1 MSEMS
6 DANNDKIVVVPQRND
21 LPSPLTP
28 SRSPSPPPDSDP
40 APSATPAVAAIR
52 PSRGLAAG
60 DDAFPSIVADDEDE
74 NELPP
79 SYEISTLPRPS
90 DAHVHITVRSNTSAS
105 SLPSLTPGP
114 NSINTQGY
122 VLTAPM
128 SHQTASS
135 RHSASHHSH
144 HNDQDHDPIT
154 FYGVEDPWVR
164 DMYTD
169 GTNGPLVWKTGA
181 ASPTATDA
189 AFPSAAA
196 SAVRIV
202 EGAAAAI
209 TKAFA
214 VPTMEAGSSRFME
227 VGSALPKQATAVPS
241 QCVQQRRRGRG
252 CR

>member
-6 DANNDKIVVVPQRND
+6 DANNDKIVVVPQRNS

-28 SRSPSPPPDSDP
+28 RSRSPSPPPPDTDP
-40 APSATPAVAAIR
+40 APPPAATPAVAAAIR

-60 DDAFPSIVADDEDE
+60 DDAFPSIVADDENDE

-105 SLPSLTPGP
+105 SLPSLTAGPG
-114 NSINTQGY
+114 SINTQGY

-135 RHSASHHSH
+135 RHSGSHSH
-144 HNDQDHDPIT
+144 HEHNDQDPIT
-154 FYGVEDPWVR
+154 FYGVEDPW
-164 DMYTD
+164 
-169 GTNGPLVWKTGA
+169 KTGA
-181 ASPTATDA
+181 ASPTAMDA

-196 SAVRIV
+196 SAVPIV

-209 TKAFA
+209 TKVFA
-214 VPTMEAGSSRFME
+214 SRTMEA
-227 VGSALPKQATAVPS
+227 GSALPKQGTAVLS
-241 QCVQQRRRGRG
+241 QCRQQQRHGRRGYQ
-252 CR
+252 